1 MNPIEEILNKIPII
15 MNNQNFIGIGST
27 RKVYKY
33 KNLVI
38 KKHLHEI
45 GYLQSKKEQEIY
57 SEMNRKG
64 KGHCLAPVL
73 YTDHKL
79 SIQPFYRPLPLKNGE
94 TYDIELKTDGRST
107 NALRECIKEID
118 KHYDG
123 FDLLD
128 SGNYG
133 LNQNGNLI
141 LIDYG
146 MTKKLYENKWV
157 PLATAGILPQIYFEK
172 CRICEQE
179 KELRIYG
186 EDDKDYRCL
195 ECGKE

>member
-1 MNPIEEILNKIPII
+1 MNQIEEVVNKASEI
-15 MNNQNFIGIGST
+15 MNSQNFIGIGST

-33 KNLVI
+33 KNLVV

-45 GYLQSKKEQEIY
+45 GHLQSIKEQEIY

-64 KGHCLAPVL
+64 KAQYLAPVL
-73 YTDHKL
+73 HADEKL
-79 SIQPFYRPLPLKNGE
+79 SIQPFYEPLPLKNGE
-94 TYDIELKTDGRST
+94 TYNIELETDNRST
-107 NALRECIKEID
+107 TELREVIEEID
-118 KHYDG
+118 KKYDG

-133 LNQNGNLI
+133 LNQDGNLI

-157 PLATAGILPQIYFEK
+157 PLATAGILPQIYFES
-172 CRICEQE
+172 CQVCGQE

-186 EDDKDYRCL
+186 EDDKDRRCL